1 MGLREDLGPG
11 PTALDTA
18 AFIYYIEE
26 HGLFLPLVAPV
37 FEDVAAG
44 RREVV
49 TSSLTLLEVLVVPYR
64 AGNVALAERYEAC
77 LSRSRGVR
85 LVEIGRAHLRVAAQ
99 LRALH
104 AALRTPDAL
113 QLAAALSAGCSAF
126 VTNDRDLPGVPGL
139 RVLKLRDYLQ
149 APAPG
154 SSPTPRPR
162 RAGRR
167 SAR

>member
-1 MGLREDLGPG
+1 MGLRADLGPG

-18 AFIYYIEE
+18 LFIYYIEANE
-26 HGLFLPLVAPV
+26 AFLPLVAPI

-64 AGNVALAERYEAC
+64 AGNLALASRYEAY
-77 LSRSRGVR
+77 LSGSRGVR
-85 LVEIGRAHLRVAAQ
+85 LVDIDRSHLRTAAQ

-104 AALRTPDAL
+104 PGVRTPDAL

-126 VTNDRDLPGVPGL
+126 VTNDRELPAVPGL
-139 RVLKLRDYLQ
+139 RVLKLRSYL
-149 APAPG
+149 
-154 SSPTPRPR
+154 
-162 RAGRR
+162 
-167 SAR
+167 